1 VAWQRDPPIHVYR
14 TCGLLQEMERRR
26 VESGGELDKAEL
38 NVFEVE
44 LMRLQNKMAGIASEV
59 EEVHTAA
66 KDAEEKL
73 AQRQAGGP
81 EPPQRP
87 TRGGR
92 DGASASSGA
101 AVGSHQGGGRGD
113 AGVGRTP
120 AVAAPP
126 RTTRAAQ
133 PDAVVKQLRGLQ
145 IQGLQDDGDDDDD
158 DDDQSREVRQGPAMC

>member
-1 VAWQRDPPIHVYR
+1 V
-14 TCGLLQEMERRR
+14 TCDLLQEMERRR
-26 VESGGELDKAEL
+26 VESGGELDKTEL

-44 LMRLQNKMAGIASEV
+44 LMRLQNKMAEIASEV

-87 TRGGR
+87 NREGR
-92 DGASASSGA
+92 HGAPATSGA
-101 AVGSHQGGGRGD
+101 AVESQQQGRMGD
-113 AGVGRTP
+113 AGVGRIP

-133 PDAVVKQLRGLQ
+133 PDAVVKQLRGLH
-145 IQGLQDDGDDDDD
+145 IQGLQDDGDDDNDD
-158 DDDQSREVRQGPAMC
+158 DDDDESREVRQGPAVC